1 MQPRGE
7 PSKEQ
12 RMSAG
17 QQARRAERAA
27 RQAAD
32 SGPVKTLGRVGLVA
46 YGVVHL
52 LVAYLAARVATGG
65 GAKADKAG
73 ALQTIAEQ
81 PAGRFLLWVL
91 TVGLAALTL
100 WQLAEAGWGHQH
112 RRPQRRRSLQ
122 RLVSLGEAAVAG
134 ALAFSSFKVASGK
147 AGKSKEQKTAFVDKV
162 FDWPAGELLV
172 AAVGLAI
179 VAVAV
184 YLVQRG
190 VAKRFV
196 DDLELAGAEANARDA
211 AIRLGQVGW
220 TALGVAYG
228 IIGLLITYSAVT
240 YDPEKATGMDT
251 ALKTLAGQ
259 PYGTVLLLIVAAGLA
274 CFGAYCLF
282 DARYRRG

>member
-1 MQPRGE
+1 
-7 PSKEQ
+7 
-12 RMSAG
+12 
-17 QQARRAERAA
+17 
-27 RQAAD
+27 
-32 SGPVKTLGRVGLVA
+32 
-46 YGVVHL
+46 
-52 LVAYLAARVATGG
+52 LAVRVALGG
-65 GAKADKAG
+65 GAKADKTG

-81 PAGRFLLWVL
+81 PGGRFLLWVL

-100 WQLAEAGWGHQH
+100 WQLAEAGWGHQ
-112 RRPQRRRSLQ
+112 RRHPQRRRTLQ

-147 AGKSKEQKTAFVDKV
+147 AGKSKGEKAAFIDRV

-172 AAVGLAI
+172 AVVGLGI
-179 VAVAV
+179 VAISV
-184 YLVQRG
+184 YLVHRG
-190 VAKRFV
+190 MARRFV
-196 DDLELAGAEANARDA
+196 EDLDLAGAEPHARDA

-228 IIGLLITYSAVT
+228 IIGLLVTYSAAT

-259 PYGTVLLLIVAAGLA
+259 PYGTVLLLLVAAGLA

>member
-1 MQPRGE
+1 
-7 PSKEQ
+7 
-12 RMSAG
+12 MSAG

-27 RQAAD
+27 KQAAD
-32 SGPVKTLGRVGLVA
+32 SGPIKTLGRVGLIA
-46 YGVVHL
+46 YGLVHL
-52 LVAYLAARVATGG
+52 LVAYLAFRVALGG
-65 GAKADKAG
+65 GAKADKTG

-91 TVGLAALTL
+91 TIGLVALTV

-112 RRPQRRRSLQ
+112 RHPQRRRTLQ
-122 RLVSLGEAAVAG
+122 RLISLGEAAVAG

-147 AGKSKEQKTAFVDKV
+147 AGKSKEEKTAFVDKV

-172 AAVGLAI
+172 AAVGLGI
-179 VAVAV
+179 VAISA
-184 YLVQRG
+184 YLVHRG
-190 VAKRFV
+190 MTRRFV
-196 DDLELAGAEANARDA
+196 DDLGLAAAEHHARDA

-228 IIGLLITYSAVT
+228 IIGLLIFYAAVT
-240 YDPEKATGMDT
+240 YDPAKATGMDT

>member
-1 MQPRGE
+1 
-7 PSKEQ
+7 
-12 RMSAG
+12 MSAG
-17 QQARRAERAA
+17 QQARRAERTA

-32 SGPVKTLGRVGLVA
+32 SGPVKTLGRVGLIA

-52 LVAYLAARVATGG
+52 LVAYLAVRVATGG
-65 GAKADKAG
+65 GAKADKTG

-91 TVGLAALTL
+91 TIGLVALTV
-100 WQLAEAGWGHQH
+100 WQLAEAGWGHQ
-112 RRPQRRRSLQ
+112 RRRRGRTLQ

-147 AGKSKEQKTAFVDKV
+147 KGNSKSEKAAFVDRV

-172 AAVGLAI
+172 AVVGLGI
-179 VAVAV
+179 VAIAV
-184 YLVQRG
+184 YLVHRG
-190 VAKRFV
+190 MARSFV
-196 DDLELAGAEANARDA
+196 QDLDLTGAEPHARDA

-228 IIGLLITYSAVT
+228 IIGLLITYAAVT
-240 YDPEKATGMDT
+240 YDPAKATGMDT

-259 PYGTVLLLIVAAGLA
+259 PYGTVLLLLGAAGLA
-274 CFGAYCLF
+274 CFGVYCLF

>member
-1 MQPRGE
+1 MTARN
-7 PSKEQ
+7 K
-12 RMSAG
+12 
-17 QQARRAERAA
+17 ARRAERTA

-52 LVAYLAARVATGG
+52 LLAYLAVRVALGAGG
-65 GAKADKAG
+65 KADKTG

-91 TVGLAALTL
+91 TAGLTALAI
-100 WQLAEAGWGHQH
+100 WQLAEAGWGHRY
-112 RRPQRRRSLQ
+112 RRPARRRTVQ
-122 RLVSLGEAAVAG
+122 RLVSLGEAGVAG

-147 AGKSKEQKTAFVDKV
+147 GGKSKQEKAALVDQV

-172 AAVGLAI
+172 ALVGLGI
-179 VAVAV
+179 VAIAI
-184 YLVQRG
+184 YLVHRG
-190 VAKRFV
+190 VARTFV
-196 DDLELAGAEANARDA
+196 DDLDLSGAEPHARDA
-211 AIRLGQVGW
+211 AIRFGQVGW
-220 TALGVAYG
+220 PALGVAYG
-228 IIGLLITYSAVT
+228 ILGLLLVYSAVT
-240 YDPEKATGMDT
+240 YDPKKATGMDT

-259 PYGTVLLLIVAAGLA
+259 PYGTALLLIVAAGLG